1 MSDIPA
7 PRKNASQLPG
17 LDVLKF
23 CMACVVVSIHT
34 HLFREIGWL
43 HFALAPLKSSA
54 VPVFFVVSSYLFFR
68 KSGDWKTLPHYLGRL
83 SAFYAFWFLFLLPVT
98 VVIQRWHLQ
107 FDVADFFKCLF
118 LGSTFRGSYFIMA
131 LMLGVPVVM
140 LMHKWIHPL
149 ASLFV
154 SFASYVVFHCQWWL
168 EMPWGRHSFL
178 AFLLWI
184 DIGALLASSPLPP
197 AKFLSPRLLGLPLLY
212 GGMLASFWAPLLR
225 PAFVVMVFAV
235 FLDFG
240 LRPRPSFLTLR
251 KMGILIFVTH
261 FIFADAAHLL
271 AANGFP
277 ALDNSVLQYAV
288 VLGCAAL
295 VSWAILKLQAK
306 PFFGWLKYGM

>member
-1 MSDIPA
+1 MSDLPT
-7 PRKNASQLPG
+7 PRTNTAQLPG

-43 HFALAPLKSSA
+43 HSALAPLKSSA

-68 KSGDWKTLPHYLGRL
+68 KSGDWTALPHYIKRL
-83 SAFYAFWFLFLLPVT
+83 SLFYLFWFLLLLPMT
-98 VVIQRWHLQ
+98 VVIQGWHAHFGFL
-107 FDVADFFKCLF
+107 DFCKCLF

-131 LMLGVPVVM
+131 LMLGVPVVLSM
-140 LMHKWIHPL
+140 RKWIHPL

-154 SFASYVVFHCQWWL
+154 SFASYVVFHCQWWV

-184 DIGALLASSPLPP
+184 DIGALLASSPFPP
-197 AKFLSPRLLGLPLLY
+197 VKLLSPRLLGLPLLY
-212 GGMLASFWAPLLR
+212 GGMLVPFLAPLLR
-225 PAFVVMVFAV
+225 PAFVVMLFAV
-235 FLDFG
+235 SLDFRI
-240 LRPRPSFLTLR
+240 RPRPILLTLR

-261 FIFADAAHLL
+261 FFFADAAHLL
-271 AANGFP
+271 AAGRFP
-277 ALDNSVLQYAV
+277 ALDNSVLQYVV

-295 VSWAILKLQAK
+295 LSWAILKLQAK
-306 PFFGWLKYGM
+306 PCFGWLKYGM